1 MNRTS
6 QLFATLFLI
15 TIAGCAHHNKSTST
29 TKASATQKLTS
40 DDSKSFQDKFDVD
53 KSDLTSRGQSKY
65 IILQPHRRA
74 HYASKDGTLII
85 TVLPETKTVDGVETA
100 VIEERETEKGQLS
113 EVSRNLFAL
122 NKKTGDLYYFGEE
135 VDEYKDGKITGHG
148 GAWLSG
154 ENGAHFGL
162 LIPAQPKPG
171 QKFYAEV
178 APKIAMDRC
187 EVKATDAKVT
197 TPLLGTFNGC

>member
-1 MNRTS
+1 MMNRTS
-6 QLFATLFLI
+6 QLCATLFLI

-85 TVLPETKTVDGVETA
+85 TVLPETKTVDGVVGAA
-100 VIEERETEKGQLS
+100 VGLEDD
-113 EVSRNLFAL
+113 VYAL
-122 NKKTGDLYYFGEE
+122 AAG
-135 VDEYKDGKITGHG
+135 
-148 GAWLSG
+148 
-154 ENGAHFGL
+154 
-162 LIPAQPKPG
+162 
-171 QKFYAEV
+171 
-178 APKIAMDRC
+178 
-187 EVKATDAKVT
+187 
-197 TPLLGTFNGC
+197 